1 MHAVNDNDS
10 ITWTEDHLPKLATII
25 SIEVHDNT
33 AALHNK
39 HLLQV
44 GNTPRERMVVVRSLG
59 ETRLM
64 GQQPELKRGLGRRK
78 KSRGV
83 YARTGPDNL
92 CVNCAFENYAFGD
105 HVGVLLLPAQF
116 VEHVLVLCTPPVGL
130 VPNFLA

>member
-1 MHAVNDNDS
+1 MHAMDKDDGIPWTQIHFPEFAAVVGIQVDDN
-10 ITWTEDHLPKLATII
+10 A
-25 SIEVHDNT
+25 

-39 HLLQV
+39 HLLEI
-44 GNTPRERMVVVRSLG
+44 GNGARERMVVVWSLG

-83 YARTGPDNL
+83 YARSGPDNL
-92 CVNCAFENYAFGD
+92 GVNCAFENYAFGD

-116 VEHVLVLCTPPVGL
+116 VEHVLVLCTPPVSL